1 MNQVVEFFQNLF
13 SVDQWPPRWHC
24 GRWTD
29 FHGWLYIISDLTI
42 WAAYFLIPLIIINY
56 FNKKRTFL
64 KFNKAYIY
72 FAAFILLCGA
82 THFFDA
88 MMFWIPMYRVNALL
102 KAATAVVS
110 MATVYYLFKILPQV
124 FQQRTNVELE
134 EEIRRREL
142 AERKLSEANRD
153 LEAFAYIASHDLQEP
168 LRKIRT
174 YSSMLLTDDAIH
186 SESKNFLNKIV
197 HSGERMQT
205 MISDVLSL
213 STIGANIEL
222 TEVDL
227 NVAVKHALEDLEIK
241 CLEKNAEIK
250 LAHLPKINGNR
261 AYLSQLFMNLIGN
274 ALKFSSGRPVIS
286 ISSEEKRGA
295 ILVHVAD
302 NGIGIAEED
311 LHKIFGAF
319 QRLHSKAEYEGS
331 GIGLSICKKIVE
343 AHHGS
348 ISVKSK
354 LNEGTVFTL
363 QFPQLEAKILVED
376 IDESSALT
384 S

>member
-1 MNQVVEFFQNLF
+1 
-13 SVDQWPPRWHC
+13 
-24 GRWTD
+24 
-29 FHGWLYIISDLTI
+29 
-42 WAAYFLIPLIIINY
+42 
-56 FNKKRTFL
+56 
-64 KFNKAYIY
+64 
-72 FAAFILLCGA
+72 
-82 THFFDA
+82 
-88 MMFWIPMYRVNALL
+88 
-102 KAATAVVS
+102 
-110 MATVYYLFKILPQV
+110 
-124 FQQRTNVELE
+124 
-134 EEIRRREL
+134 
-142 AERKLSEANRD
+142 
-153 LEAFAYIASHDLQEP
+153 
-168 LRKIRT
+168 
-174 YSSMLLTDDAIH
+174 
-186 SESKNFLNKIV
+186 
-197 HSGERMQT
+197 
-205 MISDVLSL
+205 
-213 STIGANIEL
+213 
-222 TEVDL
+222 
-227 NVAVKHALEDLEIK
+227 
-241 CLEKNAEIK
+241 
-250 LAHLPKINGNR
+250 
-261 AYLSQLFMNLIGN
+261 MNLIGN